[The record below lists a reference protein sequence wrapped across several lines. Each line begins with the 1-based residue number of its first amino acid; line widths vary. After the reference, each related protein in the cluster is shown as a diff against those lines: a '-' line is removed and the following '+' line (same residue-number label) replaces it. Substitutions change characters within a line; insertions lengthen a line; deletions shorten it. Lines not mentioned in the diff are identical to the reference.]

1 MKSVSNN
8 RIRRTSQNGFSL
20 LEVLIAVVILST
32 VSIMAMRAMST
43 ALDQTAYLDQKL
55 MASWVAENRLNELM
69 LALHLDETPKL
80 SQLSVEQGGRNWV
93 TTMTLGKQTETIT
106 QVEVS
111 VFVDKKEGDPVYR
124 LQSFVPTYLL
134 EASK

>member
-1 MKSVSNN
+1 MKSVSSN

-93 TTMTLGKQTETIT
+93 TTMALGKQTETIT

-134 EASK
+134 GASK